1 MFNLPSPKLI
11 GILIICVLLCGMAFY
26 IYRQSNTIKTLE
38 LTQDVLVAEK
48 QNIQD
53 KLDEC
58 SIASK
63 AYVIDIQV
71 LNDLIEKMD
80 IDCAERVARES
91 GKVKVIEKRTYIT
104 KKEAVDKGVL
114 DEKSSQSLIEYFN
127 THIFN

>member
-1 MFNLPSPKLI
+1 
-11 GILIICVLLCGMAFY
+11 MAFY